1 MTMRFEGNLAAA
13 QARIEA
19 VRPAAYA
26 GSRNFLN
33 GAVSGLSPYIT
44 HGLVSLPQV
53 LAGVLARGDL
63 DLQHKWVFELGWRAY
78 FRHVWQHRGEEIFH
92 SLHAGPLPDS
102 AYTTTLPDD
111 IRQGRTGLPVVDQAV
126 RCLYATGMLHNHARM
141 WLASYCVHVRKLHW
155 RCAADWLYAHL
166 LDGDLASNHLS
177 WQWVAGTG
185 SRKPYLFNAAN
196 VARYAPAEWHSP
208 GSVIDASY
216 DTLDQLAR
224 DDFAVSAAAEEGV
237 SALLGVS
244 EPMLSAAPPAAFG
257 SAAADAAQ
265 VQGREVWLL
274 HPWSLGELPPTLSP
288 QTVVLMLWV
297 KDFHQAWPWGENRW
311 RFVGE
316 RLAELQARH
325 SILQWSDDA
334 AAIGQ
339 ALAGAASVRSVMD
352 LHLQPWLG
360 QWADCEPASLLF
372 PEVAVPQSSFFQWWA
387 RSTRGMRVAS
397 ELLAAQ
403 QSPR

>member
-1 MTMRFEGNLAAA
+1 MRFEGSLASA
-13 QARIEA
+13 QLRIEA

-26 GSRNFLN
+26 GTRNFLN

-78 FRHVWQHRGEEIFH
+78 FRHQWQHLGEGIFH

-102 AYTTTLPDD
+102 AYATTLPDD

-141 WLASYCVHVRKLHW
+141 WLASYCVHLRKVHW

-216 DTLDQLAR
+216 EALDRLAR
-224 DDFAVSAAAEEGV
+224 DEFAVSAAVEG
-237 SALLGVS
+237 AFAPPGVS
-244 EPMLSAAPPAAFG
+244 EPMLSAEPPAAFG
-257 SAAADAAQ
+257 AAAADGAQ

-274 HPWSLGELPPTLSP
+274 HPWSLGELPPTLPP

-297 KDFHQAWPWGENRW
+297 KDFHQAWPWGAQRW
-311 RFVGE
+311 RFVGK

-325 SILQWSDDA
+325 TVLQWSDDA
-334 AAIGQ
+334 AAIGH

-360 QWADCEPASLLF
+360 EWADCEPASLLF

-387 RSTRGMRVAS
+387 RSNRGLRKAS

-403 QSPR
+403 PSP